1 MDRVWLIFLL
11 IETANKFEEA
21 LSQLCRF
28 YRAQRELYVLADAED
43 KASIT
48 SWVRTGGKIMEKMDD
63 VLSDVE
69 VYSGVADLRVTTA
82 ELKQMRAAKEAATE
96 RT

>member
-1 MDRVWLIFLL
+1 MEPSGIFLL

-21 LSQLCRF
+21 LSQLCRL
-28 YRAQRELYVLADAED
+28 YRAQRELYVLADAEH